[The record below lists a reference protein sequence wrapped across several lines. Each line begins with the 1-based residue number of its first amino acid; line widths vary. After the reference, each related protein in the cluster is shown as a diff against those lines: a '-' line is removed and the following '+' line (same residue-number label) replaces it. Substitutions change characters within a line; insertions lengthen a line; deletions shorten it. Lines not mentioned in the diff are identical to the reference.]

1 MAPQPTIEPMRPNLE
16 KFRAVLPALAV
27 VLTAYVYIVRER
39 LAQAPD
45 AFRGFG
51 FHPSALS
58 AASVQ
63 VKAHL
68 LASIVVVVVGVW
80 QLTARKGNLPH
91 RVVGWFWS
99 ISMLMAMG
107 SALAIRSQAGTLE
120 IVAVVVLVLLARAI
134 WLARS
139 GRTGEHARQMKMLF
153 YGATLSVGLFTAVP
167 GRVTWM
173 LFFSGT

>member
-1 MAPQPTIEPMRPNLE
+1 
-16 KFRAVLPALAV
+16 
-27 VLTAYVYIVRER
+27 
-39 LAQAPD
+39 
-45 AFRGFG
+45 
-51 FHPSALS
+51 
-58 AASVQ
+58 
-63 VKAHL
+63 
-68 LASIVVVVVGVW
+68 
-80 QLTARKGNLPH
+80 
-91 RVVGWFWS
+91 
-99 ISMLMAMG
+99 MLMAMG

-139 GRTGEHARQMKMLF
+139 GRAGQHARQMEMLF

>member
-1 MAPQPTIEPMRPNLE
+1 MAPQPTIEQMRPNLE

-51 FHPSALS
+51 FHPSAVS

-68 LASIVVVVVGVW
+68 LASIVVVVVVVVVGVW
-80 QLTARKGNLPH
+80 QLTRAKATCR
-91 RVVGWFWS
+91 
-99 ISMLMAMG
+99 I
-107 SALAIRSQAGTLE
+107 ALWGG
-120 IVAVVVLVLLARAI
+120 
-134 WLARS
+134 S
-139 GRTGEHARQMKMLF
+139 GRYRC
-153 YGATLSVGLFTAVP
+153 
-167 GRVTWM
+167 
-173 LFFSGT
+173 